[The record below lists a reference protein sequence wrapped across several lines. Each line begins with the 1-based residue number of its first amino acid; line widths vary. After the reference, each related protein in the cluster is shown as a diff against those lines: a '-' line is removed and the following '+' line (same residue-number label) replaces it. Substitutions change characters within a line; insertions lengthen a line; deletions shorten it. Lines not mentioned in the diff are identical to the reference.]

1 MIQRIQTVFMLLFVL
16 AGGVNFF
23 LFPSE
28 IVVFEPLLGGDVDAS
43 PYVSILL
50 SFLVLINIGLY
61 KKRLLQVRINRLA
74 WVLYTLF
81 WGSFV
86 YMIIRDHANDFNQFL
101 PDLLIA
107 FVGEVALLLANRF
120 IKKDE
125 ALIRSLDRLR

>member
-1 MIQRIQTVFMLLFVL
+1 MIQRIQTIFMLLFVL
-16 AGGVNFF
+16 VGGVNFF

-28 IVVFEPLLGGDVDAS
+28 MIVFEPLMGNKADSS

-50 SFLVLINIGLY
+50 SLLVLINIILY
-61 KKRLLQVRINRLA
+61 KKRTLQILVNQIV
-74 WVLYTLF
+74 WVLFTLF
-81 WGSFV
+81 WAGFV
-86 YMIIRDHANDFNQFL
+86 YSVIQHQADNFNQYI
-101 PDLLIA
+101 PDLSIA

>member
-1 MIQRIQTVFMLLFVL
+1 MIQRIQTIFMLLFVL

-28 IVVFEPLLGGDVDAS
+28 MIVFEPLMGNKADSS

-50 SFLVLINIGLY
+50 SLLVLINIILY
-61 KKRLLQVRINRLA
+61 KKRTLQILVNQMV
-74 WVLYTLF
+74 WVLFTLF
-81 WGSFV
+81 WAGFV
-86 YMIIRDHANDFNQFL
+86 YLVIQHHADNFNQYI
-101 PDLLIA
+101 PDLSIA

>member
-28 IVVFEPLLGGDVDAS
+28 IIVFEPLLGENVDAS

-50 SFLVLINIGLY
+50 SFLVLINIGFY
-61 KKRLLQVRINRLA
+61 KRRMLQLRINQLA

-86 YMIIRDHANDFNQFL
+86 YMIIPYHANSFNQFL

-107 FVGEVALLLANRF
+107 FLGEVFLLLANRF
-120 IKKDE
+120 IRKDE

>member
-1 MIQRIQTVFMLLFVL
+1 MIQRIQTIFMLLFIL

-28 IVVFEPLLGGDVDAS
+28 IIVFEPLMGNKADSS
-43 PYVSILL
+43 PYVSFLL
-50 SFLVLINIGLY
+50 SLLVLINIILF
-61 KKRLLQVRINRLA
+61 KKRTLQILVNQMV
-74 WVLYTLF
+74 WVLFTLF
-81 WGSFV
+81 WGGFV
-86 YMIIRDHANDFNQFL
+86 YLVIQHQADNFNQYI
-101 PDLLIA
+101 PDLFIA

>member
-1 MIQRIQTVFMLLFVL
+1 MIQRIQTVFMLLFVM

-50 SFLVLINIGLY
+50 SFLVLINISFY
-61 KKRLLQVRINRLA
+61 KKRMLQLRINRLA

-86 YMIIRDHANDFNQFL
+86 YMIILHHANDFNQFL

-107 FVGEVALLLANRF
+107 FIGEVVLLLANRF
-120 IKKDE
+120 IRKDE

>member
-1 MIQRIQTVFMLLFVL
+1 MIQRIQTVFMLLFVM

-50 SFLVLINIGLY
+50 SFLVLINISFY
-61 KKRLLQVRINRLA
+61 KKRMLQLRINRLA

-86 YMIIRDHANDFNQFL
+86 YMIILHHANDFNQFL

-107 FVGEVALLLANRF
+107 FFGEVVLLLANRF
-120 IKKDE
+120 IRKDE

>member
-16 AGGVNFF
+16 AGSVNFF

-28 IVVFEPLLGGDVDAS
+28 IIVFEPLVGDKVEAS

-50 SFLVLINIGLY
+50 SLFVLINIGFY
-61 KKRLLQVRINRLA
+61 KKRGLQIPVNQLI

-86 YMIIRDHANDFNQFL
+86 YLIIQHQADNFKQYL
-101 PDLLIA
+101 PDLSIA

>member
-28 IVVFEPLLGGDVDAS
+28 IIVFEPLVGDKAEAS

-50 SFLVLINIGLY
+50 SLFVLINIGFY
-61 KKRLLQVRINRLA
+61 KKRGLQIRVNQLI

-86 YMIIRDHANDFNQFL
+86 YLIIQHQADNFKQYL
-101 PDLLIA
+101 PDLSIA
-107 FVGEVALLLANRF
+107 FAGEVALLLANRF

>member
-1 MIQRIQTVFMLLFVL
+1 MIQRIQTLFMLLFVL
-16 AGGVNFF
+16 ATGVNFF

-28 IVVFEPLLGGDVDAS
+28 IIVFEPLMGDKADSS

-50 SFLVLINIGLY
+50 SLIVLINIGLY
-61 KKRLLQVRINRLA
+61 KKRTVQIRVNQVI

-86 YMIIRDHANDFNQFL
+86 YLIIQHQADNFKQYL
-101 PDLLIA
+101 PDLMIA
-107 FVGEVALLLANRF
+107 FAGEVVLLLANRF

>member
-1 MIQRIQTVFMLLFVL
+1 MIQRIQTLFMLLFVL
-16 AGGVNFF
+16 ATGVNFF

-28 IVVFEPLLGGDVDAS
+28 IIVFEPLMGDKADAS
-43 PYVSILL
+43 SYVSILL
-50 SFLVLINIGLY
+50 SLIVLVNIGLY
-61 KKRLLQVRINRLA
+61 KKRTVQIRINQVI

-86 YMIIRDHANDFNQFL
+86 YLIIQHQPDNFNQYL
-101 PDLLIA
+101 GDLMIA
-107 FVGEVALLLANRF
+107 FAGEVVLLLANRF

>member
-1 MIQRIQTVFMLLFVL
+1 MIQRIQTIFMLLFVL

-28 IVVFEPLLGGDVDAS
+28 MIVFEPLMGNKADSS

-50 SFLVLINIGLY
+50 SLLVLINIILY
-61 KKRLLQVRINRLA
+61 KKRTLQILVNQMV
-74 WVLYTLF
+74 WVLFTLF
-81 WGSFV
+81 WAGFV
-86 YMIIRDHANDFNQFL
+86 YLVIHHQADNFNQYI
-101 PDLLIA
+101 PDLSIA

>member
-16 AGGVNFF
+16 TGGVNFF

-28 IVVFEPLLGGDVDAS
+28 LVVFEPFFGENAGAS
-43 PYVSILL
+43 PYVSLLL
-50 SFLVLINIGLY
+50 SLLVLINIFFY
-61 KKRLLQVRINRLA
+61 KKRVLQLRINKLI
-74 WVLYTLF
+74 WVLYSLF

-86 YMIIRDHANDFNQFL
+86 FMIISYFPNDYNPFL

-107 FVGEVALLLANRF
+107 FVGEVVLLFANHF

>member
-1 MIQRIQTVFMLLFVL
+1 MIQRIQTVFMFLFVL
-16 AGGVNFF
+16 TGGVNFF

-28 IVVFEPLLGGDVDAS
+28 LVVFEPFLGENTGAS
-43 PYVSILL
+43 PYVSLLL
-50 SFLVLINIGLY
+50 SLLVLINIFFY
-61 KKRLLQVRINRLA
+61 KKRVLQLRINQLI
-74 WVLYTLF
+74 WVLYSLF

-86 YMIIRDHANDFNQFL
+86 FMIISYFPNDYNPFL

-107 FVGEVALLLANRF
+107 FVGEVVLLFANHF

>member
-1 MIQRIQTVFMLLFVL
+1 MIQRIQTLFMLLFVI

-28 IVVFEPLLGGDVDAS
+28 IIIFEPLIGNKADSS

-50 SFLVLINIGLY
+50 SLIVLINIGLY
-61 KKRLLQVRINRLA
+61 QKRTIQIRVNQVI

-86 YMIIRDHANDFNQFL
+86 YMIIQYQANNFKQYL
-101 PDLLIA
+101 LDLMIA
-107 FVGEVALLLANRF
+107 FAGEIMLLLANRF

>member
-1 MIQRIQTVFMLLFVL
+1 MIQRIQTLFMLLFVI

-28 IVVFEPLLGGDVDAS
+28 IIIFEPLIGNKADSS

-50 SFLVLINIGLY
+50 SLIVLINIGLY
-61 KKRLLQVRINRLA
+61 QKRTIQIRVNQVI

-86 YMIIRDHANDFNQFL
+86 YMIIQHQANNFKQYL
-101 PDLLIA
+101 LDLMIA
-107 FVGEVALLLANRF
+107 FAGEIMLLLANRF

-125 ALIRSLDRLR
+125 TLIRSLDRLR